1 MKKGRIVKSISG
13 FYYVEANEIVYQC
26 RGRGVFRKQNRSPL
40 VGDFVSF
47 ETDENNEG
55 YIIDIKKRTNTLQRP
70 PIANVD
76 QALVVM
82 SAKEP
87 SFSPLLLDRFL
98 VFLESKHIQPLIYI
112 TKVDLL
118 VEDTLQAIKQWKER
132 YERIGYVVKLLS
144 IFNMKE
150 ESIENIHSHVKH
162 KVSVITGQSG
172 VGKSSLLNAIDQSL
186 SIKTGAISKSLGR
199 GKHTTRHV
207 ELLPIGEGL
216 VADTPGFSVVNFD
229 HIEAEELSNA
239 FPEMRIRAPQCKF
252 RGCLHMNEP
261 QCAVKSAVEENVI
274 DESRYKHYVAFMK
287 EIQERKP
294 RY

>member
-1 MKKGRIVKSISG
+1 MKKGRIVKAISG
-13 FYYVEANEIVYQC
+13 FYYVETDGIVYPC
-26 RGRGVFRKQNRSPL
+26 KGRGVFRKQNRSPL

-47 ETDENNEG
+47 EIDENEEG
-55 YIIDIKKRTNTLQRP
+55 YIKDIEERTNTLQRP
-70 PIANVD
+70 PIANID

-112 TKVDLL
+112 TKVDQLDKDMHQ
-118 VEDTLQAIKQWKER
+118 EIKQWKEK
-132 YERIGYVVKLLS
+132 YERIGYDVLLLS
-144 IFNMKE
+144 IFEMNE
-150 ESIENIHSHVKH
+150 ETIEYIYSHFEN

-172 VGKSSLLNAIDQSL
+172 VGKSSLLNAIDESL
-186 SIKTGAISKSLGR
+186 SIKTDAISKSLGR

-207 ELLPIGEGL
+207 ELLTIGDGL

-229 HIEAEELSNA
+229 DIEAEELSNA
-239 FPEMRIRAPQCKF
+239 FPEMRIRAHQCKF

-261 QCAVKSAVEENVI
+261 QCAVKQAVEIKDIE
-274 DESRYKHYVAFMK
+274 ETRYKHYVAFMK
-287 EIQERKP
+287 EIQDRKP